1 MQLTNCELSLSLI
14 LSLITPAAS
23 RLTHPAFYSSWK
35 LQLFAQSTHTM
46 SDCRKSGSLGMNRTM
61 YCKSIKWIESVNTG
75 PHCCWGWD
83 PGPLH
88 TPHQIRGP
96 ELTSNFLS
104 TWRGVQ
110 PELEIVRSAVLL
122 MIRSLRMQIL
132 RRRYYPSL
140 FHWIFIPSSFHAHHW
155 ADLNTLWWW
164 WLWCGGN
171 VGGCWPIKFVINNYA
186 RAGRG

>member
-122 MIRSLRMQIL
+122 MIRSLRMQIQ

-155 ADLNTLWWW
+155 EDLTH
-164 WLWCGGN
+164 CG
-171 VGGCWPIKFVINNYA
+171 VGGGWPIKFVINNYA